1 MSRSLV
7 AGVCQLHADI
17 GTADFEPRPAN
28 LARAV
33 AAVTS
38 VARRGAQIAVI
49 GECYLTGYRTDQY
62 LEKYAVLLEP
72 TDPYVDQLAQLSHSL
87 GIHVVIGSAARR
99 TERGPVHN
107 SALVFGPQGYIGAY
121 DKVHLGN
128 LVFDDGRRYDETQFF
143 TAGTEIPVFTTSIGV
158 LGIQI
163 CRDNRYPEMS
173 RAQTLQ
179 GADVIINIT
188 APDPAATKFW
198 EAATYVRAT
207 ENQIWY
213 VMASIVG
220 RQGPDTYSGTSRVI
234 GPDGV
239 EHARASGETEDDI
252 VVTLD
257 FDQTRRAREANQ
269 VLQYRAPK
277 AYRTLIEDV
286 RPL

>member
-1 MSRSLV
+1 MSRTLV
-7 AGVCQLHADI
+7 VGVCQLRADI
-17 GTADFEPRPAN
+17 GTEGFDPRPGN

-33 AAVTS
+33 EAVTR
-38 VARRGAQIAVI
+38 VARRGAQIALI
-49 GECYLTGYRTDQY
+49 GECYLTGYRTDEY
-62 LEKYAVLLEP
+62 LEAYAVLIEP
-72 TDPYVDQLAQLSHSL
+72 PDTYVDQLAQLTKSL

-163 CRDNRYPEMS
+163 CRDNRYPEVS

-207 ENQIWY
+207 ENQICY
-213 VMASIVG
+213 VMAAIVG
-220 RQGPDTYSGTSRVI
+220 RQGTDTYSGTSRVI

-239 EHARASGETEDDI
+239 EHARASGETEEDI
-252 VVTLD
+252 VVSLD
-257 FDQTRRAREANQ
+257 FDETRRARDAGQ

-277 AYRTLIEDV
+277 AYRTLVEDV